1 VGVLNTQAHIQDGVL
16 DLITES
22 GSLPKDLDAQVFLN
36 TPQGFN
42 GNQYRFLTF
51 RYFTEGPWQRFG
63 GGMVIRW
70 IWTIPGTGG
79 GTGSRCHLVSQD
91 IPHDV
96 GWETLTIDL
105 FNQYNGSV
113 EQTSGDCPGGDL
125 TWSGSNGIYKLR
137 FDPNENISGVPF
149 HQQMDWI
156 RLTQVDS
163 VIKGKPF
170 PVQIGL
176 NKSPGELGS
185 IDFYYTD
192 NLQDPTQHRAVE
204 YIPLNAP
211 GTTQENKDLTPGQN
225 LQAAQRKI
233 FLPTVLRISVG
244 NEIPPVE
251 NAVDFM
257 WDTSGVTPREYYM
270 CVVVADQLNSATYCS
285 DAPVQVIAPN

>member
-1 VGVLNTQAHIQDGVL
+1 MNVPQA
-16 DLITES
+16 
-22 GSLPKDLDAQVFLN
+22 
-36 TPQGFN
+36 FN
-42 GNQYRFLTF
+42 GNQYRYLTF
-51 RYFTEGPWQRFG
+51 RYFTQGPWQRFG

-79 GTGSRCHLVSQD
+79 GGSRCYLVSQD

-125 TWSGSNGIYKLR
+125 SWAGSNGIYKLR
-137 FDPNENISGVPF
+137 FDPNENISGVSF

-156 RLTQVDS
+156 RLTQVDN

-176 NKSPGELGS
+176 NKSPEGLES
-185 IDFYYTD
+185 VAFYYTD
-192 NLQDPTQHRAVE
+192 NLQDPTQHRAIE
-204 YIPLNAP
+204 YKSLSEP
-211 GTTQENKDLTPGQN
+211 GSTQEGKSIQPGQN
-225 LQAAQRKI
+225 LQEAQRKI
-233 FLPTVLRISVG
+233 FLPTVLRIAEGSD
-244 NEIPPVE
+244 IPPVE

-270 CVVVADQLNSATYCS
+270 CVVVADRFNSATYCS